1 MSKKVGIPR
10 ALFYYYYFP
19 LWKTFLE
26 ELGAEIV
33 VSGNTTKKIIDDGS
47 KTCVDEACLPIKV
60 FYGHIIEIK
69 DKVDYLLI
77 PRYTS
82 VSRGEYIC
90 PKFGGLPD
98 MVRNT
103 ISKLPEII
111 DVEVDLWKKGSNPLI
126 SAFEVGGYFT
136 NERRK
141 IRKAFCKAIES
152 FREYRTEVKKGI
164 RPDDILSKK
173 LRLIKKTNEQRL
185 NIAIIGHSYNVY
197 DSYVNMEMLNKL
209 KNNGVNILTI
219 DMVNSKIIKEKTK
232 NLSKKMFW
240 NYGTRAIGSTLHFL
254 DRKDIDGI
262 IYLMSFG
269 CGIDSFVCDLVERNV
284 RREKDIPFIVLTIDE
299 HSGEAGMDTRIEAFI
314 DMIRWRNKVE
324 NNISAHG

>member
-10 ALFYYYYFP
+10 ALFFYNYFP
-19 LWKTFLE
+19 LWNTFFE
-26 ELGAEIV
+26 ELGAEVV

-60 FYGHIIEIK
+60 FYGHVIELR
-69 DKVDYLLI
+69 DKVDFLLI
-77 PRYTS
+77 PRFTS
-82 VSRGEYIC
+82 VSKGEFIC

-98 MVRNT
+98 MIRNT
-103 ISKLPEII
+103 ITGLPEII
-111 DVEVDLWKKGSNPLI
+111 DVDVDFWKNESNALI

-141 IRKAFCKAIES
+141 IRKAYRKAIES
-152 FREYRTEVKKGI
+152 FIEYRNEVKNGVL
-164 RPDDILSKK
+164 PDDILNKK
-173 LRLIKKTNEQRL
+173 LRLIKKTDEPRL
-185 NIAIIGHSYNVY
+185 NIAVIGHSYNVY
-197 DSYVNMEMLNKL
+197 DSYVNMDMVNKL
-209 KNNGVNILTI
+209 KNNGINILTI
-219 DMVNSKIIKEKTK
+219 DMVNSKVVKEKAKT
-232 NLSKKMFW
+232 LSKKMFW
-240 NYGTRAIGSTLHFL
+240 NYGTRAIGSTMHFL

-269 CGIDSFVCDLVERNV
+269 CGIDSFVSDLIERRV
-284 RREKDIPFIVLTIDE
+284 RRKKELPFIVLTIDE

-314 DMIRWRNKVE
+314 DMIRWRKKGE